1 MRKVIKSKKRLKKL
15 RIPIHLKRL
24 LLILLCSTFL
34 ILVESKYIPWHF
46 NPVSSNTL
54 HYFFS
59 ALSQSMAALFALF
72 GMFAIYRLQIE
83 GNRKSILTSEMKSRV
98 PIWEISE
105 LRDISLWIDMEFL
118 GNLEKALKK
127 IEENYEQTKEARLA
141 RRILILKEDIK
152 KISYVDGIII
162 RIKAGLVTPIQLI
175 FYTFS
180 LSIIALL
187 SAELLS
193 NLFFGFL
200 FIFFIIVLTLRT
212 VHEIITFTLFALI
225 Y

>member
-1 MRKVIKSKKRLKKL
+1 M
-15 RIPIHLKRL
+15 KRL
-24 LLILLCSTFL
+24 LLILLCSVFL
-34 ILVESKYIPWHF
+34 ILVESEYITWHF

-72 GMFAIYRLQIE
+72 GMLAIYRLQIE
-83 GNRKSILTSEMKSRV
+83 ENRKHDLISDIKSRV
-98 PIWEISE
+98 SQWFTPYRPRGITTWTESE
-105 LRDISLWIDMEFL
+105 FVRE
-118 GNLEKALKK
+118 LELAIKEKEERQKQNPDADLERKITMLKADV
-127 IEENYEQTKEARLA
+127 EE
-141 RRILILKEDIK
+141 ILIFDDYINK
-152 KISYVDGIII
+152 
-162 RIKAGLVTPIQLI
+162 IKAGLGIPIQLV

-200 FIFFIIVLTLRT
+200 FLFFIIVLTLKT
-212 VHEIITFTLFALI
+212 VHEIIAFTLIALI
-225 Y
+225 N

>member
-1 MRKVIKSKKRLKKL
+1 
-15 RIPIHLKRL
+15 
-24 LLILLCSTFL
+24 
-34 ILVESKYIPWHF
+34 
-46 NPVSSNTL
+46 
-54 HYFFS
+54 
-59 ALSQSMAALFALF
+59 MAALFALF